1 MLGKKVRSRFADVS
15 AMNIAGLGLNR
26 YDRYLPNIGPIG
38 RGVRIDNSG
47 SVRLTFDALD
57 LYPQETADLTEVRLF
72 TNPTLAGKTLAAE
85 WSARSRDASGV
96 MRGRLEIEVAA
107 TVPSLDELL
116 AELEKPADEGE
127 DDED

>member
-1 MLGKKVRSRFADVS
+1 M
-15 AMNIAGLGLNR
+15 
-26 YDRYLPNIGPIG
+26 
-38 RGVRIDNSG
+38 RIDNSG

-57 LYPQETADLTEVRLF
+57 LYPQETVDLTEVRLF

-96 MRGRLEIEVAA
+96 MHGRLDIEVAA

-116 AELEKPADEGE
+116 KQLERPAAEGE
-127 DDED
+127 DGED